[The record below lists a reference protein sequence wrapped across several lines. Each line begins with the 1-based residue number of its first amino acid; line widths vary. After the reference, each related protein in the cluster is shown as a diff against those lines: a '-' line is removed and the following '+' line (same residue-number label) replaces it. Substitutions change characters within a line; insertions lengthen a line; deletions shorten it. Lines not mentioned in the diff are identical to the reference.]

1 VKLPRREAGRFQA
14 RAVRPAGLRTWSLW
28 RDHVPGSSR
37 GRSYVVEVNRVQ
49 NESGRP
55 IKLVRGMQLD
65 VTLEDGSEKK
75 IALAV
80 QVAATAAA
88 RA

>member
-1 VKLPRREAGRFQA
+1 
-14 RAVRPAGLRTWSLW
+14 
-28 RDHVPGSSR
+28 
-37 GRSYVVEVNRVQ
+37 
-49 NESGRP
+49 
-55 IKLVRGMQLD
+55 MQLD